1 MVQTHLWCW
10 FLRSF
15 QTKAWSRENIAQE
28 KPVEI
33 GGEKRKYGNL
43 AWEAVSRPEGQSR
56 GVRLLVGG
64 AERVSVSVPFY
75 PFMFR
80 VYSLGFIVWFPVG
93 SQWKPTGFYL
103 LCGLPPNL
111 PLAVFRSQVFRY
123 LSLFRSISA
132 RMIWKTFSATPSR
145 LLETCP

>member
-1 MVQTHLWCW
+1 M
-10 FLRSF
+10 
-15 QTKAWSRENIAQE
+15 
-28 KPVEI
+28 EI

-43 AWEAVSRPEGQSR
+43 TREAVSRPEGQSR

-93 SQWKPTGFYL
+93 SQWVPSGNPLGFIS
-103 LCGLPPNL
+103 CVAFLPI
-111 PLAVFRSQVFRY
+111 FR
-123 LSLFRSISA
+123 
-132 RMIWKTFSATPSR
+132 
-145 LLETCP
+145 